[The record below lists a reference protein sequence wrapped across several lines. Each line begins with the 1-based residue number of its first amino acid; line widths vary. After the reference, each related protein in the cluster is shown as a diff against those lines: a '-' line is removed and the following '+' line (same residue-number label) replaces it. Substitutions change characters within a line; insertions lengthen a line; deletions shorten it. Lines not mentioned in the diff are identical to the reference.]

1 MQVIPSKG
9 ELSTLIV
16 SNIRLTKLRRLH
28 FVDVDDNDV
37 GSLEDITFGLDNLVP
52 QHLILGSNF
61 FEELMEEIGK
71 RENIDEIAPIGIV
84 SEIDSNHAI
93 LSESIDDLERT
104 TGTNAYLEKYHVIL
118 YSMFKKYQVQDT
130 NGVSEAELI
139 DVQLNGSDSQFIF
152 NYPNLKSKLMTDG
165 YMQRFEIAVPINKI
179 KIINEKLVISTHDE
193 DIVSKAKQQHQPK
206 DKGKST
212 VVI

>member
-1 MQVIPSKG
+1 MV
-9 ELSTLIV
+9 V

-37 GSLEDITFGLDNLVP
+37 GSLEDITFAIDNLEP

-71 RENIDEIAPIGIV
+71 RENIDEIAPLSIV

-104 TGTNAYLEKYHVIL
+104 TGSGDYLRKYQVIL
-118 YSMFKKYQVQDT
+118 YSMFQKYEVHDN
-130 NGVSEAELI
+130 NGVFDGELI
-139 DVQLNGSDSQFIF
+139 DVQLNGSESQFIF
-152 NYPNLKSKLMTDG
+152 NYPSLKSKLMTDG
-165 YMQRFEIAVPINKI
+165 YMQRFEIAVPLNKI
-179 KIINEKLVISTHDE
+179 EISSEKLIITTNEE
-193 DIVSKAKQQHQPK
+193 DIALKAKEQHQPK
-206 DKGKST
+206 EKGKST
-212 VVI
+212 IEI